1 MDYEIYIHI
10 PFCKS
15 KCSYCDF
22 PSEAGKD
29 NLMEAY
35 TAALCREIID
45 RAPEL
50 REAGQVRSVYI
61 GGGTPSVMPTP
72 LMLQIVHT
80 LRANLPIPYDTE
92 FTVEMNPGTA
102 DVECMMALQTLGVNR
117 VSFGAQS
124 FKNELLKKIGRAHT
138 AYDIRNAVKMARMA
152 LINNVNIDLMYG
164 LPGQTLQD
172 LKDSINEAIDVVSTH
187 ISIYGLTVEEGTPL
201 AKAVEEGS
209 IVLPDEDEV
218 EAMYDYMVHRLSHVG
233 FVRYEI
239 SNFARPGRE
248 SKHNLGYWQDVPYV
262 GFGAAAH
269 SYWKGWRT
277 TNRRSME
284 EYIEAIAKGESPAE
298 PEEEVTRER
307 HMEEFCFLALRTAE
321 GINKEKFRQTFGCE
335 IGTVYETVLKDLQA
349 KGWLLDEP
357 ERVRLTE
364 QGMKLGN
371 MAFAEFLL

>member
-1 MDYEIYIHI
+1 MQ
-10 PFCKS
+10 
-15 KCSYCDF
+15 
-22 PSEAGKD
+22 
-29 NLMEAY
+29 AY
-35 TAALCREIID
+35 TAALCQEIML

-50 REAGQVRSVYI
+50 QAEGEVRTIYI
-61 GGGTPSVMPTP
+61 GGGTPSTLPTP
-72 LMLQIVHT
+72 MMLQIVRT
-80 LRANLPIPYDTE
+80 LRSYLPVKREIE

-102 DVECMMALQTLGVNR
+102 DVECMMALQALGVNR

-124 FKNELLKKIGRAHT
+124 FKNELLQKIGRIHT

-152 LINNVNIDLMYG
+152 LINNVNVDLMYG

-201 AKAVEEGS
+201 AKSVAEGS
-209 IVLPDEDEV
+209 IVLPDEDET

-248 SKHNLGYWQDVPYV
+248 SQHNLGYWQDVPYV

-269 SYWKGWRT
+269 SYWKGWRL
-277 TNRRSME
+277 TNKRQIE
-284 EYIEAIAKGESPAE
+284 DYIGAIAKGVSPAE

-307 HMEEFCFLALRTAE
+307 HMEEFCFLALRTAQ
-321 GINKEKFRQTFGCE
+321 GIDKAKFQATFDCE
-335 IGTVYETVLKDLQA
+335 LESVYATVLKDLQE
-349 KGWLLDEP
+349 KKWLVEKDGFVHLTP
-357 ERVRLTE
+357 E
-364 QGMKLGN
+364 GMKLGN
-371 MAFAEFLL
+371 QAFAEFLL